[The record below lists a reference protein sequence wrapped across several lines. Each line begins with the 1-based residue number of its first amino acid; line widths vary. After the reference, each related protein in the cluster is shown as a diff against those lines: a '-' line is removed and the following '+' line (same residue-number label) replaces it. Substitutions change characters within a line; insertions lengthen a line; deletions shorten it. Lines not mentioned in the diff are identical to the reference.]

1 MKKRNI
7 WITMGVSLILMSL
20 CFVIVFQAVMK
31 NSSAKSQKMAQ
42 KLSALIPE
50 RTPGLVD
57 DYRDTAM
64 PVVEIDGVDYVAL
77 LEIPAFGMK
86 APVADAW
93 EGKILTTAVGRF
105 WGSAYDRSLV
115 IGGPDY
121 PGMFDFCDDIETGT
135 RITVTDMT
143 GAQFTYTVSR
153 IDRAGHAKA
162 QWLTDAESDLT
173 LFNCDMD
180 SMEYIAVRC
189 ALDNNKNHPAQ

>member
-7 WITMGVSLILMSL
+7 RIITGISLILMSI

-31 NSSAKSQKMAQ
+31 NSSAKSQKVAQ
-42 KLSALIPE
+42 KLSALLPE

-64 PVVEIDGVDYVAL
+64 PVVGIDGVDYVAL
-77 LEIPAFGMK
+77 LEIPAFGVK
-86 APVADAW
+86 APVEDAW
-93 EGKILTTAVGRF
+93 EGKMLTTAAGRF

-135 RITVTDMT
+135 GITVTDMT
-143 GAQFTYTVSR
+143 GAQYTYTVSK
-153 IDRAGHAKA
+153 IDRAKHAET
-162 QWLTDAESDLT
+162 QWLRSADCDLT
-173 LFNCDMD
+173 LFCHDVY

-189 ALDNNKNHPAQ
+189 VLALK

>member
-7 WITMGVSLILMSL
+7 RIITGISLILMSI

-31 NSSAKSQKMAQ
+31 NSSAKSQKVAQ
-42 KLSALIPE
+42 KLSALLPE

-64 PVVEIDGVDYVAL
+64 PVVGIDGVDYVAL
-77 LEIPAFGMK
+77 LEIPAFGVK
-86 APVADAW
+86 APVEDAW
-93 EGKILTTAVGRF
+93 EGKMLTTAVGRF

-143 GAQFTYTVSR
+143 GTQYTYTVSK
-153 IDRAGHAKA
+153 IDRAKHAET
-162 QWLTDAESDLT
+162 QWLRSADCDLT
-173 LFNCDMD
+173 LFCHDVY

-189 ALDNNKNHPAQ
+189 VLALK

>member
-7 WITMGVSLILMSL
+7 RIITGISLILMSI

-31 NSSAKSQKMAQ
+31 NSSAKSQKVAQ
-42 KLSALIPE
+42 KLSALLPE

-64 PVVEIDGVDYVAL
+64 PVVGIDGVDYVAL
-77 LEIPAFGMK
+77 LEIPAFGVK
-86 APVADAW
+86 APVEDAW
-93 EGKILTTAVGRF
+93 EGKMLTTAVGRF

-135 RITVTDMT
+135 GITVTDMT
-143 GAQFTYTVSR
+143 GAQYTYTVSK
-153 IDRAGHAKA
+153 IDRAKHAET
-162 QWLTDAESDLT
+162 QWLRSADCDLT
-173 LFNCDMD
+173 LFCHDVY

-189 ALDNNKNHPAQ
+189 VLALK

>member
-7 WITMGVSLILMSL
+7 RIITGISLILMSI

-31 NSSAKSQKMAQ
+31 NSSAKSQKVAQ
-42 KLSALIPE
+42 KLSALLPE

-64 PVVEIDGVDYVAL
+64 PVVGIDGVDYVAL
-77 LEIPAFGMK
+77 LEIPAFGVK
-86 APVADAW
+86 APVEDAW
-93 EGKILTTAVGRF
+93 EGKMLTTAVGRF
-105 WGSAYDRSLV
+105 WGSASDRSLV

-143 GAQFTYTVSR
+143 GAQYTYTVSK
-153 IDRAGHAKA
+153 IDRAKHAET
-162 QWLTDAESDLT
+162 QWLRSADCDLT
-173 LFNCDMD
+173 LFCHDVY

-189 ALDNNKNHPAQ
+189 VLALK